1 MIEQPMDILQE
12 CFPSHRQEMTRVR
25 EALAVAEAQ
34 EAYKMTDQGQK
45 LRLEGK
51 QIDGT
56 AADGPALN
64 MSAQIEIAALTEVK
78 SRAVAGA

>member
-1 MIEQPMDILQE
+1 MDILRE
-12 CFPSHRQEMTRVR
+12 CFPSHRQEMTRFR
-25 EALAVAEAQ
+25 EELAAAEAQ
-34 EAYKMTDQGQK
+34 EAYKLTDQVEEGQK

-64 MSAQIEIAALTEVK
+64 TSAQIEIAALTEVK
-78 SRAVAGA
+78 SKAVAGA